1 MARFRMVL
9 HEELQTIVE
18 VEADSLDEARDIV
31 EEQWDNG
38 EIGIYGGKRNV
49 TYHDHEIWE
58 D

>member
-1 MARFRMVL
+1 MAKFRMVL

-18 VEADSLDEARDIV
+18 VEADSLDEAREIV
-31 EEQWDNG
+31 EDQWAEG
-38 EIGIYGGKRNV
+38 KIGIYGDKTHV